1 MTILVVEDAP
11 VSRENFKDVLEDA
24 GYDVVTVGNKKD
36 ALTWLKNNTPIL
48 VSLDIEL
55 PNHEGDKKINK
66 EAGNQ
71 IFHEIDSNIPV
82 IFVTDQSD
90 ERDEIMGF
98 RMGAADYIPKP
109 VNLTIYQCRIERL
122 IRNQIN
128 IVPNN
133 ENPTIIGSLLVDRM
147 KETVSWKGK
156 ILEKPQLTLRE
167 KDILCLL
174 IEKPDKVRTYQ
185 ELKLG
190 SVQENSSVSKHVS
203 NMIAKFKSIDSEF
216 KQILNIAAKGYKY
229 KTDE

>member
-147 KETVSWKGK
+147 KETVSWKGQ